1 MDGGEEKMA
10 LCVVSKTSERRIH
23 REGEN
28 KDNTKRPKEME
39 GTYSRISFSVVLHNS
54 DLHFV
59 LHWICKIN
67 ICEMEQ
73 TES

>member
-1 MDGGEEKMA
+1 MA

-59 LHWICKIN
+59 LH
-67 ICEMEQ
+67 
-73 TES
+73 